1 MCINRMKQRNGLGI
15 IIGFIILAALVV
27 VIMLNLVF
35 DYNSRIKSIKD
46 EYRRLGSSLSQTVSM
61 TYAFSDSVSYFI
73 EDFIYDN
80 MINELC
86 SNAKKYIVSED
97 MPLIMN
103 DTVTEGFYFSER
115 QNNDEFKISVFSGRD
130 IYEIKKVKSSIRGG
144 VKFGGI
150 GQYIKNLEWLS
161 SVEYVAIQD
170 MNGIMTA
177 TGNVS
182 ELSAIYQDSVLQFS
196 LIEHEEIL
204 RLSDFGGGKIYEY
217 VHPIENTGKVLRIG
231 FKNEDVKK
239 AMNTQ
244 KMALF
249 AGMLMIILFAAFA
262 FFMLFYY
269 NKALRLSQAMV
280 ERERDLSSIF
290 KITKDAIIVVKR
302 NAVSMNDS
310 AGIIFKDGKSIL
322 ENSRVKSILNNREQ
336 VNNVQVE
343 IENKKLLLSSVKTDD
358 GNQMTLILNDI
369 TEMEKLKEERERNER
384 RSMLGDLSFKIAH
397 ELKNPLNGIS
407 IVLQRISKR
416 DAISAEERDMLED
429 ARNEVERMNRKIV
442 DFMKYA
448 KPIEYDFQK
457 RRIEEII
464 DAAVD
469 GVRIISDDKRVS
481 LEASIPE
488 DHIVRCDFEY
498 LVIALKNIVLNA
510 VEASEE
516 GKKVR
521 ITSQK
526 TGNQISLEIEDEGAG
541 IEKENVGRIFDLYF
555 TTKESGSGVGLANAY
570 KILTDHKAKVSVESE
585 RKKGTKITIIF
596 QGENNG

>member
-1 MCINRMKQRNGLGI
+1 MKQRNGLGI

-80 MINELC
+80 MINELY

-115 QNNDEFKISVFSGRD
+115 QNNDEFKITVFSGRD
-130 IYEIKKVKSSIRGG
+130 IFEIKKVKSSIRGG
-144 VKFGGI
+144 VKSGGI

-182 ELSAIYQDSVLQFS
+182 ELSAIYQDSALQFS
-196 LIEHEEIL
+196 LIENEEIL
-204 RLSDFGGGKIYEY
+204 RLSDFGKDKVYEY
-217 VHPIENTGKVLRIG
+217 VHPIENAGKVLRIG

-239 AMNTQ
+239 AMNSQ

-280 ERERDLSSIF
+280 ERERDLSDIF
-290 KITKDAIIVVKR
+290 KITKDAIIVVKSD
-302 NAVSMNDS
+302 AVSMNHS
-310 AGIIFKDGKSIL
+310 AAEIFKDGRSIF
-322 ENSRVKSILNNREQ
+322 ENSRVETILKNKEQ
-336 VNNVQVE
+336 VNNVQVD

-369 TEMEKLKEERERNER
+369 TETEKLKEEREKNER

-416 DAISAEERDMLED
+416 DAISEEERDMLED
-429 ARNEVERMNRKIV
+429 AKNEVERMNRKIV

-448 KPIEYDFQK
+448 KPIEYNFQK
-457 RRIEEII
+457 RSIKEII
-464 DAAVD
+464 DAAVN

-481 LEASIPE
+481 LEVNISA
-488 DHIVRCDFEY
+488 DHIIRCDVEY

-516 GKKVR
+516 GKQVR
-521 ITSQK
+521 ITSKK

-541 IEKENVGRIFDLYF
+541 IEKENVGKIFDLYF

-570 KILTDHKAKVSVESE
+570 KILTDHKAKVLVESE
-585 RKKGTKITIIF
+585 IKKGTKITLIF